1 MSRQSEGKR
10 FNVDVGR
17 WYQAI
22 IGDQE
27 ELIKIT
33 QFGKGNWCII
43 TYYRVIVLFAGTLM
57 KCKKYII
64 ENARC

>member
-1 MSRQSEGKR
+1 MSRQSGGKR

-27 ELIKIT
+27 ELIKIIK
-33 QFGKGNWCII
+33 FGPSWCIV
-43 TYYRVIVLFAGTLM
+43 TYYRGIVLFAGTLM
-57 KCKKYII
+57 ECKKYIV